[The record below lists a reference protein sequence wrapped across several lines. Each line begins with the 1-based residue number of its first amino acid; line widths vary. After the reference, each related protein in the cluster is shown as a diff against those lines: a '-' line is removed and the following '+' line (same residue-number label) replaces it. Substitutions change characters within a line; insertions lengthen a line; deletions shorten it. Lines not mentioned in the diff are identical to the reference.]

1 MARDRERVCEHYK
14 YEGCCSKGR
23 GGRFRKDCQTCDK
36 YSALAGAKPARPDLR
51 HEKRIKQKM
60 DRRNWE

>member
-1 MARDRERVCEHYK
+1 MRDRELACEFYIC
-14 YEGCCSKGR
+14 EGQCSKGR

-36 YSALAGAKPARPDLR
+36 YSPKRGSQPARKNLKR
-51 HEKRIKQKM
+51 EKNEKFQK